1 MIVLRHI
8 RFHAIF
14 MHAARNLKLRLI
26 VTFDSLALLY
36 SLFFTLPNIKII

>member
-26 VTFDSLALLY
+26 VTFDSLT
-36 SLFFTLPNIKII
+36 LFFTLPNIKIL